1 MEQKRLLIVDDNEE
15 IHKDFLKI
23 LGEKKTDE
31 EMDGLRAM
39 LFGSDEL
46 SDTALNMPTF
56 QIDSAYQ
63 GEQGLERIQTAKK
76 NNQPYALAFVDVR
89 MPPGWDGIYTI
100 EQLWKMDP
108 DLQVVICT
116 AYSDYSFDDIYRRLN
131 GSDNFLILKKPFD
144 AIEILQLAS
153 TLTKKWELS
162 KQAQKR
168 INKQH
173 SQIEYHLQKSEFLFN
188 LSQLSH
194 TEFSTKGALQFFVDD
209 ICKLQHWPLGHVYR
223 VKEQQEQQA
232 TPQEPESIELLSTD
246 IWYVENNIIYQD
258 MQKQL
263 SQSSTEVGL
272 KLMKRTLKNRVP
284 CWLNDD
290 EGQEFLKKDFSIHSV
305 RDGFA
310 VPIRLYDKTIA
321 VAEFYSEQAMMKDQK
336 FLDFITT
343 AANQLGTLLERRQNE
358 KKLKKNY
365 EKLKKLYQELQS
377 TQAQLIQHSKL
388 IAIGQLAAGVAHEIN
403 NPIAYVISN
412 TKILQG
418 YMSNIQ
424 EIITDINNQV
434 MQIDSDSIE
443 QLKEHWV
450 SLLNEKNIA
459 FLQEDTQA
467 LLKECLEGL
476 NRIKEIVGDLKTFS
490 HTDEGEL
497 QKANINQCIDVTLK
511 IVWNE
516 LKYKCTVKKEYGDL
530 PLILC
535 NARQLNQVFMNLL
548 VNAVQAISEK
558 GEISIKTQVNNGM
571 IEIAIHDT
579 GSGIKPEHIEK
590 LFDPFFTTK
599 PVGTGTGLGLSI
611 SYNIIKK
618 HQGRIEVTSRLN
630 EGTTFTIYLPI
641 EKRNGNED
649 DFPVEK

>member
-31 EMDGLRAM
+31 EIDGLRAM
-39 LFGSDEL
+39 IFGSDE
-46 SDTALNMPTF
+46 SNDIALNMPTF

-63 GEQGLERIQTAKK
+63 GEQGLECIQAAKK

-168 INKQH
+168 IKKQH
-173 SQIEYHLQKSEFLFN
+173 TQIEYHLKKSEFLFN

-194 TEFSTKGALQFFVDD
+194 TEFSTHGALQLFVND
-209 ICKLQHWPLGHVYR
+209 ICKLQHWPVGHIYR
-223 VKEQQEQQA
+223 VKEQEA
-232 TPQEPESIELLSTD
+232 HPSVELISTD
-246 IWYVENNIIYQD
+246 IWYVENNVIYQD
-258 MQKQL
+258 MQKYL
-263 SQSSTEVGL
+263 SQSSSEVAL
-272 KLMKRTLKNRVP
+272 PLAKRILKNGVP

-290 EGQEFLKKDFSIHSV
+290 GNQVLLNEDYFMHSI

-321 VAEFYSEQAMMKDQK
+321 VAEFYSEQTMLKDPK

-365 EKLKKLYQELQS
+365 EKVKKLYQELQA

-388 IAIGQLAAGVAHEIN
+388 VAIGQLAAGVAHEIN

-424 EIITDINNQV
+424 EIISDINNQLL
-434 MQIDSDSIE
+434 QIDSDSVDK
-443 QLKEHWV
+443 LKEHWV
-450 SLLNEKNIA
+450 TLLSEKNIP
-459 FLQEDTQA
+459 FLQEDIQV

-497 QKANINQCIDVTLK
+497 QKANVNQCIDVTLK

-516 LKYKCTVKKEYGDL
+516 LKYKCTVKKEYSDV
-530 PLILC
+530 PLIWC
-535 NARQLNQVFMNLL
+535 NPRQLNQVFMNLL
-548 VNAVQAISEK
+548 VNAVQAIPEK
-558 GEISIKTQVNNGM
+558 GEIIIRTRHNNDL
-571 IEIAIHDT
+571 IEIEVQDT
-579 GSGIKPEHIEK
+579 GTGIKQEHIEK

-618 HQGRIEVTSRLN
+618 HQGRIEVKSKLN
-630 EGTTFTIYLPI
+630 EGTTFTIYLPAI
-641 EKRNGNED
+641 ERKKDSEED
-649 DFPVEK
+649 FSTEK

>member
-31 EMDGLRAM
+31 EMEGLRAM
-39 LFGSDEL
+39 IFGSDE
-46 SDTALNMPTF
+46 SHDVVLNMPTF

-63 GEQGLERIQTAKK
+63 GEQGLECIQAAKK

-162 KQAQKR
+162 KQAQRHIK
-168 INKQH
+168 KQH
-173 SQIEYHLQKSEFLFN
+173 TQIEYHLQKSEFLFN

-194 TEFSTKGALQFFVDD
+194 TEFSTRGALQFFINE
-209 ICKLQHWPLGHVYR
+209 ICKLQNWPLGHVYR
-223 VKEQQEQQA
+223 VKEHQSMQQEQD
-232 TPQEPESIELLSTD
+232 SIELLSTD
-246 IWYVENNIIYQD
+246 IWYVENNIIYQE
-258 MQKQL
+258 MQKHL
-263 SQSSTEVGL
+263 SQPNPEFGL
-272 KLMKRTLKNRVP
+272 KLSKLTLKNRVP
-284 CWLNDD
+284 CWLNDAKR
-290 EGQEFLKKDFSIHSV
+290 QEFWDEDFSMHFV

-310 VPIRLYDKTIA
+310 VPIRLYDKIIA
-321 VAEFYSEQAMMKDQK
+321 VAEFYSEQTMLKDQK

-365 EKLKKLYQELQS
+365 EKLKKLYQELQA

-388 IAIGQLAAGVAHEIN
+388 VAIGQLAAGVAHEIN

-424 EIITDINNQV
+424 EIITEINNQV
-434 MQIDSDSIE
+434 MQIDSGSVGR
-443 QLKEHWV
+443 LKEHWV
-450 SLLNEKNIA
+450 TLLNEKNIV
-459 FLQEDTQA
+459 FLQEDIQA

-497 QKANINQCIDVTLK
+497 QQANINQCIDVTLK

-516 LKYKCTVKKEYGDL
+516 LKYKCMVKKEYSSL

-535 NARQLNQVFMNLL
+535 NPRQLNQVFMNLL
-548 VNAVQAISEK
+548 VNAAQAISER
-558 GEISIKTQVNNGM
+558 GEITIRTQVNNQM
-571 IEIAIHDT
+571 IEIEIQDT
-579 GSGIKPEHIEK
+579 GSGVKPEHIEK

-618 HQGRIEVTSRLN
+618 HQGRIEVKSKLN

-641 EKRNGNED
+641 IEKMNNNEE
-649 DFPVEK
+649 DFSAEK